1 MPAFSVMKINV
12 FSIKHRII
20 EFYNSIIEFFKM
32 MYDIG
37 LGRATVMRSEAVAM
51 KERKNTGLRRSE

>member
-1 MPAFSVMKINV
+1 MKINV

-20 EFYNSIIEFFKM
+20 EFYNSIIEFSKM

-37 LGRATVMRSEAVAM
+37 LGRAAVMRNEAVAV
-51 KERKNTGLRRSE
+51 KARGNTGLRRSE